1 MYTWQR
7 DANLP
12 DGPVISAPVKK
23 IQGEYTL
30 EITPTFSIEDDP
42 FALQSDTQ
50 KTDTVELRLNGQL
63 IQLPDEAVSRGSV
76 IKLDDIPELSVG
88 FNEFF
93 ISAGPP
99 ISEINLDHGIR
110 LRLLEGEN
118 ILVDDTIWAANG
130 ARVSGT
136 VSFKISIEKDHDHD
150 H

>member
-7 DANLP
+7 DARLS
-12 DGPVISAPVKK
+12 DSQVITAPVKK
-23 IQGEYTL
+23 IQGEYSL

-50 KTDTVELRLNGQL
+50 KTDTVELRVNGQL
-63 IQLPDEAVSRGSV
+63 VQLPDEVISRGKV
-76 IKLDDIPELSVG
+76 ITSDIIPELSIG

-93 ISAGPP
+93 ISASPP
-99 ISEINLDHGIR
+99 ISETDLDHGIR

-118 ILVDDTIWAANG
+118 IIVDETLWATKG